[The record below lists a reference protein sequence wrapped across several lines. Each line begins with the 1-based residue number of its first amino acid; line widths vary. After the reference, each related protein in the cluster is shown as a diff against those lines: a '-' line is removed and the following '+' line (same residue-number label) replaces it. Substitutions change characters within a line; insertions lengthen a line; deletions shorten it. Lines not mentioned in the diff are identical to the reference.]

1 MGVPDRIRFDYDFIG
16 RVEECRRGDVKV
28 EFKRGELEHYRRRR
42 IGRRTTN
49 EIKGVVHRMDEKSR
63 SGFGWFSFFISFSL
77 FPYSFLFFSA
87 QYLISFPLCISPSRV
102 RFDGAMSMSIPKSEL
117 IARCV
122 RNVIK
127 VTQSNE
133 IVGGEGENQ
142 TNNNNSKKK
151 IK

>member
-63 SGFGWFSFFISFSL
+63 SGFACILFLSIFLSLSLSLPSL
-77 FPYSFLFFSA
+77 FPIFFSSV
-87 QYLISFPLCISPSRV
+87 QYLISFPFCISPSCSIRWSHVHVDSKIRV
-102 RFDGAMSMSIPKSEL
+102 N
-117 IARCV
+117 C
-122 RNVIK
+122 
-127 VTQSNE
+127 
-133 IVGGEGENQ
+133 
-142 TNNNNSKKK
+142 
-151 IK
+151 